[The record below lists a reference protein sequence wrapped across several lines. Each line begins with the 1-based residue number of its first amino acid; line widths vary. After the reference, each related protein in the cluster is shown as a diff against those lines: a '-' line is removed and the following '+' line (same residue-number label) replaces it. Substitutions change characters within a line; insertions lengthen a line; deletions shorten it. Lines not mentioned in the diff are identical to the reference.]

1 MNLIKSSL
9 SKQGI
14 SLVKTRQESPDIKK
28 RLASNGCW
36 TVPTIG
42 SKRKCHRN
50 ENYPA
55 PNFSARGKM
64 QREGVL
70 LGLLL
75 LSQTDCLKRGKP

>member
-36 TVPTIG
+36 TVPDPSG
-42 SKRKCHRN
+42 AN
-50 ENYPA
+50 E
-55 PNFSARGKM
+55 SATETKTT
-64 QREGVL
+64 QHQTLVL
-70 LGLLL
+70 GERCNVKV
-75 LSQTDCLKRGKP
+75 SF